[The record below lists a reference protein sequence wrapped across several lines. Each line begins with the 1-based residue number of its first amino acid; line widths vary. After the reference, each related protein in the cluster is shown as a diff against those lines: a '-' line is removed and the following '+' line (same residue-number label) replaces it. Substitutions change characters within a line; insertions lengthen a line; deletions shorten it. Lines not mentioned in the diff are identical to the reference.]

1 MVGVQ
6 WGISSLD
13 LGMQGVQESCER
25 EQAVPQQ
32 QPTTHMF
39 SLFSNQHQMR
49 RNRLLPPMNVS
60 HSQER
65 HTRWKPS
72 WNKSDIED
80 TTDASK
86 PIEVVTIEM
95 VNWSKAKLGFSRYK
109 NVTFNTILASQ
120 PGYVVALVV
129 LDLLKEEMY

>member
-1 MVGVQ
+1 
-6 WGISSLD
+6 
-13 LGMQGVQESCER
+13 
-25 EQAVPQQ
+25 
-32 QPTTHMF
+32 
-39 SLFSNQHQMR
+39 
-49 RNRLLPPMNVS
+49 MNVS